1 MKILG
6 IIGSYRKKG
15 NTDTAV
21 QTVLE
26 QTKQFGAEV
35 EIIYLK
41 DYQIKDCIGCEG
53 CKDTLKCVINDDMQ
67 KLYPKIIEA
76 DAIVIGSPTYFY
88 NVTGVI
94 KNFIDRLYCFELF
107 DEEDRAVWMGLN
119 EVLGIKY
126 ATVVAVC
133 EQEDPEDMGYTAITM
148 TKSME
153 ALGYRVVDEVKVF
166 NVFNKNEI
174 VENTEQINVLK
185 NAGNKLAKTIELK
198 NKTYEKIKDIK
209 QKDIFGL

>member
-53 CKDTLKCVINDDMQ
+53 CKDTFKCVIKDDMQ

-198 NKTYEKIKDIK
+198 NKTYEKIKDLK